1 MGLATLEDLGSK
13 NGTFVNGIKLSQPI
27 ALRDG
32 DELRIGSVPMVMKI
46 FSKPAHERDRH
57 GLLTLSPSGTPT
69 GRRSGRAW
77 SRLLALLMLLAA
89 AALAGQETTLPDA
102 EEAADFARRSALAA
116 LHGPQKIFF
125 ESLDAD
131 AIVRRLLG
139 APVWGALTARQKA
152 LLAATARDHF
162 ARALAAP
169 AGLGVGGGLGHACP
183 RLRGRRSS
191 STWAFATGR
200 AS

>member
-1 MGLATLEDLGSK
+1 
-13 NGTFVNGIKLSQPI
+13 
-27 ALRDG
+27 
-32 DELRIGSVPMVMKI
+32 
-46 FSKPAHERDRH
+46 
-57 GLLTLSPSGTPT
+57 
-69 GRRSGRAW
+69 
-77 SRLLALLMLLAA
+77 MLLAA

-116 LHGPQKIFF
+116 LHGPQKVFF

-152 LLAATARDHF
+152 LLAER
-162 ARALAAP
+162 RAITSLALSRLRP
-169 AGLGVGGGLGHACP
+169 TRRRRWPGPPCP
-183 RLRGRRSS
+183 KLRGRRSS